1 MYELYRELVVKTT
14 RDKAWDFIKDPAN
27 LNKITPN
34 DLSFEIITD
43 LDGEMY
49 EGMLVEYKV
58 NIPGLGKQE
67 WVSELQ
73 HIVPGYSFVDE
84 QKIGPYKLW
93 YHYHGIEEV
102 ENGVK
107 LIDRVSYQIPYGI
120 FGKIAHLL
128 FVKKILNKIFNYRN
142 VAFKELLEDI

>member
-1 MYELYRELVVKTT
+1 MYELYRELVVNTT
-14 RDKAWDFIKDPAN
+14 RDNAWDFIKDPAN

-84 QKIGPYKLW
+84 QKIGPYLS
-93 YHYHGIEEV
+93 
-102 ENGVK
+102 
-107 LIDRVSYQIPYGI
+107 LIHI
-120 FGKIAHLL
+120 
-128 FVKKILNKIFNYRN
+128 
-142 VAFKELLEDI
+142 

>member
-1 MYELYRELVVKTT
+1 M
-14 RDKAWDFIKDPAN
+14 F
-27 LNKITPN
+27 
-34 DLSFEIITD
+34 
-43 LDGEMY
+43 

-58 NIPGLGKQE
+58 NIPGIGKQE

-102 ENGVK
+102 DNGVK

-120 FGKIAHLL
+120 FENWLIL
-128 FVKKILNKIFNYRN
+128 FVKKMLNKIFNYRN
-142 VAFKELLEDI
+142 IAFKELLED

>member
-14 RDKAWDFIKDPAN
+14 RKEAWNFIRNPAN

-34 DLSFEIITD
+34 DLSFEIISD
-43 LDGEMY
+43 VPDEMY

-58 NIPGLGKQE
+58 NIPIIGKQE

-73 HIVPGYSFVDE
+73 HIVPEYSFVDE

-93 YHYHGIEEV
+93 YHYHAIEDV
-102 ENGVK
+102 KDGVK
-107 LIDRVSYQIPYGI
+107 LIDRVSYQTPFGVL
-120 FGKIAHLL
+120 GKIAHVL
-128 FVKKILNKIFNYRN
+128 FINKMLNKIFNYRN
-142 VAFKELLEDI
+142 VAFKELLEK

>member
-1 MYELYRELVVKTT
+1 M
-14 RDKAWDFIKDPAN
+14 F
-27 LNKITPN
+27 
-34 DLSFEIITD
+34 
-43 LDGEMY
+43 

-58 NIPGLGKQE
+58 NIPGIGKQE

-102 ENGVK
+102 DNGVK

-120 FGKIAHLL
+120 FGKLAHIL
-128 FVKKILNKIFNYRN
+128 FVKKMLNKIFNYRN
-142 VAFKELLEDI
+142 IAFKELLED